1 MIDYQ
6 NIFSTQG
13 MSYENYRSLI
23 DEKLAQGFT
32 TGDDDT
38 EFMLHYTKL
47 NVQRMNRLDKT
58 VKLSEDLLKALSD
71 LKGKYHLLVITEG
84 WCGDAAQISPVVQKM
99 ISATPDKFDLR
110 FVLRDKNEELVNAHL
125 TNGGKA
131 IPILLFLNET
141 DNKVLASWAPRP
153 KILQALLADWKK
165 ESTDL
170 VVIAEK
176 LHGWYAKDKTVE
188 IQKEFTEVIERLNV
202 SLRK

>member
-6 NIFSTQG
+6 SIFKTKG
-13 MSYENYRSLI
+13 INYENYRKLI
-23 DEKLAQGFT
+23 DEKLGQGFT

-47 NVQRMNRLDKT
+47 NVQRINRLDKT

-84 WCGDAAQISPVVQKM
+84 WCGDAAQILPVVYKM
-99 ISATPDKFDLR
+99 VSAAPDKFDLR

-131 IPILLFLNET
+131 IPILLFLNEAE
-141 DNKVLASWAPRP
+141 NKVLASWAPRP

-188 IQKEFTEVIERLNV
+188 IQKEFTEVLEGLD
-202 SLRK
+202 